1 MNQGGRMQLSPE
13 GVLTQLGYHPETTLV
28 EQFQRAAQN
37 TPGFEKISKHLVALN
52 DHLKNY
58 HGFVALSNSQPRFK
72 IKIESQDPNMIEVAT
87 QEIYKWAD
95 KYNVRLQKVQNA
107 HTYYIVAVA

>member
-1 MNQGGRMQLSPE
+1 MQLGPE
-13 GVLTQLGYHPETTLV
+13 GLLTQLGYHPEASLLAQY
-28 EQFQRAAQN
+28 ERASKS

-58 HGFVALSNSQPRFK
+58 DGFVALSNSQPYFK
-72 IKIESQDPNMIEVAT
+72 IKIESTDPAAIEVAT
-87 QEIYKWAD
+87 QEIKKWAN
-95 KYNVRLQKVQNA
+95 KYNVHLQKVQNA

>member
-1 MNQGGRMQLSPE
+1 MHLSPE

-28 EQFQRAAQN
+28 EQFQRAAHN

-58 HGFVALSNSQPRFK
+58 NGFVALSNSNPNFK
-72 IKIESQDPNMIEVAT
+72 IKIESDDPATIEIAI
-87 QEIYKWAD
+87 QEIEKWAN
-95 KYNVRLQKVQNA
+95 KYNVKLQKVKNA
-107 HTYYIVAVA
+107 HTYYIIAVD